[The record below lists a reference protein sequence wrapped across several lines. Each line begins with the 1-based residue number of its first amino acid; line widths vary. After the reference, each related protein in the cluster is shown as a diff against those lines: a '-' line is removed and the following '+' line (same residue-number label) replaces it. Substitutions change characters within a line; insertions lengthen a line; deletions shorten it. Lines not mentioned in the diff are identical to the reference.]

1 MRIVEFLDDWYF
13 SYDGHEEELVK
24 IPHTHTMMPPNY
36 LDAKAYQLKSL
47 YRKSLSLAPRFKG

>member
-36 LDAKAYQLKSL
+36 LDAKAYQFKSL
-47 YRKSLSLAPRFKG
+47 YS